1 MTERCSSQWCR
12 STLLG
17 SPCDECAYSEHLF
30 SSAGD
35 IADDK
40 LTCLLAENLERL
52 VFLKANFMWNCELI
66 SDVGLK
72 TDFILSFNVVL
83 VSSLLYIGLL
93 IMDDDEPDRMMMIM
107 LTMI

>member
-1 MTERCSSQWCR
+1 
-12 STLLG
+12 
-17 SPCDECAYSEHLF
+17 
-30 SSAGD
+30 
-35 IADDK
+35 
-40 LTCLLAENLERL
+40 
-52 VFLKANFMWNCELI
+52 MWNCELI